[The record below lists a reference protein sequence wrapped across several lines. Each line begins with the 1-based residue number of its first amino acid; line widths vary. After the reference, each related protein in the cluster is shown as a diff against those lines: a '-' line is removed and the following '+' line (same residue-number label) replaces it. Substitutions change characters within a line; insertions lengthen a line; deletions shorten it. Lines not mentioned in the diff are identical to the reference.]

1 MAMLPIGHF
10 DANTVPPTSDFDPV
24 PAGDY
29 TVMIIDSNLKPT
41 KDARGQYLELTL
53 QILDGEFAGRL
64 LWDRLNLVN
73 ASPKAVEIAQRQ
85 LSAICHAV
93 GVMNVTDSVQLHN
106 IPMVAR
112 VTYVPAEGQYQA
124 KNEVKGY
131 KPVGGATAQPQASAP
146 AARPAP
152 ANPAPA
158 PQASRP
164 AAGATPPWAGRAV

>member
-1 MAMLPIGHF
+1 MAKLNF
-10 DANTVPPTSDFDPV
+10 DASTVDPQSTFDPI

-29 TVMIIDSNLKPT
+29 TVMIIDSDMKST
-41 KDARGQYLELTL
+41 KNNMGKYLELTL
-53 QILDGEFAGRL
+53 QVVEGPMNGRL
-64 LWDRLNLVN
+64 IWDRLNLVN
-73 ASPKAVEIAQRQ
+73 ANPKVVEIAQRQ

-131 KPVGGATAQPQASAP
+131 KPVGGATAQPQAQAP
-146 AARPAP
+146 AARPAA
-152 ANPAPA
+152 ANPAQA
-158 PQASRP
+158 AQASRP
-164 AAGATPPWAGRAV
+164 AAGATPPWASRAV